1 VDQIVDQEGG
11 SPVAPDCELRK
22 DARINNGPAR
32 FVVIAAA
39 SIAAIF
45 IAAGPSWAS
54 LGPLKTTRIVE
65 DSRRS
70 SVASTFDPH
79 LAKLVTDGKWSYA
92 IFTRTTSPYTGQ
104 RAWIFKRR
112 AESQD
117 WKFTGREFRHLL
129 NFPGLLFDKAGRL
142 HVVFTCLE
150 GEACTHPAVGGDTPA
165 GRFYDLIF
173 RKHRRNGAIEL
184 GRRAPFSNHNECM
197 CSAWGY
203 PTASTDPDTGQS
215 LAATS
220 LYDYEQALF
229 ELGTSRPEHVQ
240 VPSAFPP
247 SYPLYPQIAISPG
260 GVRYYAASEL
270 MDEDDHDE
278 GEEPER
284 PGELEMYKAVVLYR
298 LTGLSLSARPVFS
311 DYVDAPEGQHELI
324 YQSNMAFGPG
334 GELYLLYMKREAGV
348 ESPCPSSAVTDFT
361 RPGRGF
367 LVKETSPGSG
377 TFGTPIEVG
386 CHGWSADLQVDRSGR
401 IYIVEDDYAPGDDPG
416 AKLTVSVSSD
426 GGANWNRHTYD
437 VPHGPQGLPKGST
450 DIWQPTL
457 IKPWTSAHGYD
468 PDVLHGMVANWRT
481 EPGKSPMYGRSWSA
495 LEFRIKVQD

>member
-1 VDQIVDQEGG
+1 M
-11 SPVAPDCELRK
+11 
-22 DARINNGPAR
+22 
-32 FVVIAAA
+32 
-39 SIAAIF
+39 F

-79 LAKLVTDGKWSYA
+79 LAKLVTDGEWTYA

-112 AESQD
+112 AGSHD
-117 WKFTGREFRHLL
+117 WKFTGREFGHLL

-150 GEACTHPAVGGDTPA
+150 EETCTDPSVRNSATPV

-173 RKHRRNGAIEL
+173 QKRYANGAIKL
-184 GRRAPFSNHNECM
+184 GRGAGFSNHSECM

-203 PTASTDPDTGQS
+203 PTASTDPATGQS

-220 LYDYEQALF
+220 SDDYEQWLL
-229 ELGTSRPEHVQ
+229 ELGPSRPEPVQ

-247 SYPLYPQIAISPG
+247 SYPLYPQIAISPR

-270 MDEDDHDE
+270 MDEDDHHV
-278 GEEPER
+278 GEEHES

-298 LTGLSLSARPVFS
+298 VTGMALSAQPVFS
-311 DYVDAPEGQHELI
+311 DHVDAPDGHDELI
-324 YQSNMAFGPG
+324 YESNMAFGPR
-334 GELYLLYMKREAGV
+334 GELYLLYMKREAGAG
-348 ESPCPSSAVTDFT
+348 SPCPNSAVTDFT
-361 RPGRGF
+361 RPGRGY

-377 TFGTPIEVG
+377 AFGTPVDVG
-386 CHGWSADLQVDRSGR
+386 CHGWSADLQVDSSGR
-401 IYIVEDDYAPGDDPG
+401 IYIVEDDYAPGDEPG
-416 AKLTVSVSSD
+416 AKLIVSVSSD
-426 GGANWNRHTYD
+426 GGEDWNRRTYE
-437 VPHGPQGLPKGST
+437 VPRGPQGLPKGST

-457 IKPWTSAHGYD
+457 TKPWTSANGYD
-468 PDVLHGMVANWRT
+468 PDVLRGMVANWRT

-495 LEFRIKVQD
+495 LEFRIEVQD